1 MELDIAA
8 LSMNMA
14 AANLQQGVSIGMMKK
29 TMESTQQTMETITDM
44 LDSIPSPDGKGTVLN
59 VRAGPPRNGR
69 YFFDAQRGNYGR
81 NNAV

>member
-29 TMESTQQTMETITDM
+29 TMESTQQTMENITDM
-44 LDSIPSPDGKGTVLN
+44 LDSMPSPDGKGTVLN
-59 VRAGPPRNGR
+59 VRA
-69 YFFDAQRGNYGR
+69 
-81 NNAV
+81 

>member
-14 AANLQQGVSIGMMKK
+14 AANLQQGVSVGMTKK

-59 VRAGPPRNGR
+59 VRA
-69 YFFDAQRGNYGR
+69 
-81 NNAV
+81 

>member
-29 TMESTQQTMETITDM
+29 TMEPTQQTMETITDM
-44 LDSIPSPDGKGTVLN
+44 LDSMPSPDGKGTVLN
-59 VRAGPPRNGR
+59 VRA
-69 YFFDAQRGNYGR
+69 
-81 NNAV
+81 